1 MTKQN
6 PQIAHIMPWSSV
18 GGTEHAT
25 LRLAQA
31 LKNRKYEHTIFC
43 PELFGPV
50 AAMFAQAGFEIAEY
64 RAAEPSYR
72 HPRYFLSASFTLS
85 RELRKRG
92 IDLVHCADLLAA
104 YYAGLA
110 GKLARL
116 PVLSQVRCSYPR
128 ISSRDKTFLKT
139 VDHFAFVSK
148 DARAT
153 FDYKVSDDRATVV
166 YDGIDVRTGAET
178 DDGAAVRRE
187 FGISRDVTIIGMIAR
202 VAPAKDFPT
211 LVRSAQSVVRRFP
224 EVRFLIVG
232 DHSTVDLNRRHYAE
246 VQQSIA
252 EAGLSQYFI
261 FTDHRDDVERLL
273 NAIDIFVLS
282 TKTEGLPLVILE
294 AMAHAKPV
302 VATAVGGVPEL
313 IRDKETGFLH
323 SPGDYEAQ
331 ANQLGLLVEDKALRH
346 RIGAAGRA
354 LAQSDFSRERF
365 ATEISNLYGRLIG
378 EPDLAGAELKT
389 NNSLNQVGRH
399 V

>member
-1 MTKQN
+1 MTKDN

-31 LKNRKYEHTIFC
+31 LRNRNYEHTIFC
-43 PELFGPV
+43 PELSGPV

-64 RAAEPSYR
+64 KAVEPSYR
-72 HPRYFLSASFTLS
+72 HPRNFLLASRALS
-85 RELRKRG
+85 REFKRRG
-92 IDLVHCADLLAA
+92 IDLVHCADLLAG

-116 PVLSQVRCSYPR
+116 PVLCQIRCSYPR
-128 ISSRDKTFLKT
+128 ISARDKTFLKA
-139 VDHFAFVSK
+139 VNHFAFVSK
-148 DARAT
+148 DARNT
-153 FDYKVSDDRATVV
+153 FDYKVADDRATVI
-166 YDGIDVRTGAET
+166 YDGIDVRENAGA
-178 DDGAAVRRE
+178 DDSAAVRKE
-187 FGISRDVTIIGMIAR
+187 FGISPDVTIIGMIAR

-211 LVRSAQSVVRRFP
+211 LVRSAQSLVRKFP

-246 VQQSIA
+246 VQQLIS
-252 EAGLSQYFI
+252 ELGLSQYFI
-261 FTDHRDDVERLL
+261 FTDHRNDVERLL

-282 TKTEGLPLVILE
+282 TKTEGLPLVVLE
-294 AMAHAKPV
+294 AMAGGKPV

-313 IRDKETGFLH
+313 IRDQETGFLH

-331 ANQLGLLVEDKALRH
+331 ANQLSLLVEDKALRH
-346 RIGAAGRA
+346 RLGEAGRA
-354 LAQSDFSRERF
+354 LAQSNFSRERF
-365 ATEISNLYGRLIG
+365 ATEVSNLYNRLIG

>member
-1 MTKQN
+1 MTKEN
-6 PQIAHIMPWSSV
+6 FQIAHIMPWSSV

-31 LKNRKYEHTIFC
+31 LRNRKYEHTIFC
-43 PELFGPV
+43 PELSCPV
-50 AAMFAQAGFEIAEY
+50 AGMFTHAGFEVAEY
-64 RAAEPSYR
+64 KTIEPSYR
-72 HPRYFLSASFTLS
+72 HPRNFLSASRALS
-85 RELRKRG
+85 KEFRRRG

-110 GKLARL
+110 GKVARL
-116 PVLSQVRCSYPR
+116 PVLCQIRCSYPR
-128 ISSRDKTFLKT
+128 ISRRDKTFLKA

-153 FDYKVSDDRATVV
+153 FAYKVSDSHASVI
-166 YDGIDVRTGAET
+166 YDGIDVRAGVEI
-178 DDGAAVRRE
+178 DDSAAVRRE
-187 FGISRDVTIIGMIAR
+187 FGIRPDAIIIGMIAR

-224 EVRFLIVG
+224 NVQFLIVG

-246 VQQSIA
+246 VQQLIS
-252 EAGLSQYFI
+252 ESGLSQYFT

-282 TKTEGLPLVILE
+282 TRTEGLPLVILE
-294 AMAHAKPV
+294 AMSHAKPV

-323 SPGDYEAQ
+323 SLGDYEAQ
-331 ANQLGLLVEDKALRH
+331 ASQLSLLLESEALRH
-346 RIGAAGRA
+346 RLGEAGRR

-365 ATEISNLYGRLIG
+365 ATEVSNLYSRLIG
-378 EPDLAGAELKT
+378 ERGLAGAELKT

>member
-1 MTKQN
+1 MTKPN

-31 LKNRKYEHTIFC
+31 LRNHKYEHTIFC
-43 PELFGPV
+43 PELSGPV
-50 AAMFAQAGFEIAEY
+50 ATMFAQAGFEIAEY
-64 RAAEPSYR
+64 TAIEPSYR
-72 HPRYFLSASFTLS
+72 HPRDFLSASRALS

-116 PVLSQVRCSYPR
+116 PVLCQIRCSYPR
-128 ISSRDKTFLKT
+128 ISTRDKTFLKA
-139 VDHFAFVSK
+139 VEHFAFVSK

-153 FDYKVSDDRATVV
+153 FDYKVSDDRATVI
-166 YDGIDVRTGAET
+166 YDGIDVRAAAEV
-178 DDGAAVRRE
+178 DDSDAVRRE
-187 FGISRDVTIIGMIAR
+187 LGINTDATIIGMIAR

-211 LVRSAQSVVRRFP
+211 LVRSAQSVVRSFP

-232 DHSTVDLNRRHYAE
+232 DHSMVDLNRRHYEE
-246 VQQSIA
+246 VRQLIS
-252 EAGLSQYFI
+252 ESGLSQYFM
-261 FTDHRDDVERLL
+261 FTDHRNDVERLL
-273 NAIDIFVLS
+273 DAIDIFVLS

-313 IRDKETGFLH
+313 VRDKETGFLH
-323 SPGDYEAQ
+323 SLGDYEAQ
-331 ANQLGLLVEDKALRH
+331 ANQLSLLVKDKVLRH
-346 RIGAAGRA
+346 RLGEAGRA

-365 ATEISNLYGRLIG
+365 ATEVSNLYSRLLG
-378 EPDLAGAELKT
+378 EPELTSAELKT

>member
-6 PQIAHIMPWSSV
+6 FRIAHVMPWSSV

-25 LRLAQA
+25 LRLAQT
-31 LKNRKYEHTIFC
+31 LKNREYEHIIFC
-43 PELFGPV
+43 PELSGPV

-64 RAAEPSYR
+64 RATEPSYR
-72 HPRYFLSASFTLS
+72 HPRAFLSASFNLG
-85 RELRKRG
+85 RELRRRE

-110 GKLARL
+110 GKMARL
-116 PVLSQVRCSYPR
+116 PVLCQIRCSYPR
-128 ISSRDKTFLKT
+128 ISRRDKTFLKA

-148 DARAT
+148 DSRAT
-153 FDYKVSDDRATVV
+153 FDYKVSDDRATVI
-166 YDGIDVRTGAET
+166 YDGMDVRAGVEAE
-178 DDGAAVRRE
+178 DSAAVRRE
-187 FGISRDVTIIGMIAR
+187 LGISPDVTIIGMIAR

-232 DHSTVDLNRRHYAE
+232 DHSMVDLNRRHYAE
-246 VQQSIA
+246 IRQLIS
-252 EAGLSQYFI
+252 ESGLSQYFI

-313 IRDKETGFLH
+313 VRDNETGFLH
-323 SPGDYEAQ
+323 SQGDYEAQ
-331 ANQLGLLVEDKALRH
+331 ANQLSLLVEDKGLRH
-346 RIGAAGRA
+346 RLGEAGRA
-354 LAQSDFSRERF
+354 LAQSDFSSERF
-365 ATEISNLYGRLIG
+365 ATEVSNLYSRLIG
-378 EPDLAGAELKT
+378 KPDRAGAELKT
-389 NNSLNQVGRH
+389 NSSLNQVGRH

>member
-31 LKNRKYEHTIFC
+31 LRNRKYEHTIFC
-43 PELFGPV
+43 PEATGPV
-50 AAMFAQAGFEIAEY
+50 AAMFAGAGFEVVEY
-64 RAAEPSYR
+64 RGVEPSYR
-72 HPRYFLSASFTLS
+72 HPRNFLSASFALS
-85 RELRKRG
+85 REYRKRG

-116 PVLSQVRCSYPR
+116 PVLCQIRCSYPR
-128 ISSRDKTFLKT
+128 ISRRDQTFLKA
-139 VDHFAFVSK
+139 VDHFAFVSR
-148 DARAT
+148 DAKST
-153 FDYKVSDDRATVV
+153 FDYKVADNRATVI
-166 YDGIDVRTGAET
+166 YDGIDVRARVDTE
-178 DDGAAVRRE
+178 DSAAVRRE
-187 FGISRDVTIIGMIAR
+187 FAISPDATIIGMIAR

-211 LVRSAQSVVRRFP
+211 LVRSAQRIVEKFGD
-224 EVRFLIVG
+224 VRFLIVG
-232 DHSTVDLNRRHYAE
+232 DHSMVDLNRRHYAE
-246 VQQSIA
+246 VQQMIA
-252 EAGLSQYFI
+252 EAGLSQSFI

-313 IRDKETGFLH
+313 VRDKETGFLH
-323 SPGDYEAQ
+323 PPGDYEAQ
-331 ANQLGLLVEDKALRH
+331 AEQLSLLIGDVALRH
-346 RIGAAGRA
+346 RLGEAGRA
-354 LAQSDFSRERF
+354 LAKSEFSRERF
-365 ATEISNLYGRLIG
+365 ATEVSNLYSKLIG
-378 EPDLAGAELKT
+378 EPAPAGAELKP

>member
-31 LKNRKYEHTIFC
+31 LRNRKYEHTIFC
-43 PELFGPV
+43 PELSGPV
-50 AAMFAQAGFEIAEY
+50 ATMFAQAGFEIAGY
-64 RAAEPSYR
+64 KATEPSYR
-72 HPRYFLSASFTLS
+72 HPRDFLSASLALS
-85 RELRKRG
+85 RELRRRG
-92 IDLVHCADLLAA
+92 INLVHCADLLAA
-104 YYAGLA
+104 YYAGFA

-116 PVLSQVRCSYPR
+116 PVLCQIRCSYPR
-128 ISSRDKTFLKT
+128 ISARDKTFLKA

-148 DARAT
+148 DARTT
-153 FDYKVSDDRATVV
+153 FDYKISDDRASVI
-166 YDGIDVRTGAET
+166 YDGIDVRASAET
-178 DDGAAVRRE
+178 DVSAPVRSE
-187 FGISRDVTIIGMIAR
+187 LGISSDATIVGMIAR

-211 LVRSAQSVVRRFP
+211 LIRSAQRVIERFP

-246 VQQSIA
+246 VRQLIS
-252 EAGLSQYFI
+252 ESGLSQYFV
-261 FTDHRDDVERLL
+261 FTDHRNDVERLL

-294 AMAHAKPV
+294 AMACAKPV

-331 ANQLGLLVEDKALRH
+331 ANQLSLLVEDKALRH
-346 RIGAAGRA
+346 RLGEAGRA
-354 LAQSDFSRERF
+354 LARSDFSRERF
-365 ATEISNLYGRLIG
+365 ATEVSNLYSKLMG
-378 EPDLAGAELKT
+378 ERFAGAELKT

>member
-1 MTKQN
+1 MTKEN

-31 LKNRKYEHTIFC
+31 LRNGKYEHTIFC
-43 PELFGPV
+43 PEISGPV
-50 AAMFAQAGFEIAEY
+50 AAMFAHAGFEVAEY
-64 RAAEPSYR
+64 GAIEPSYR
-72 HPRYFLSASFTLS
+72 HPRNFLSASRALS
-85 RELRKRG
+85 KEFRRRG
-92 IDLVHCADLLAA
+92 IDLVHCADLLAG

-110 GKLARL
+110 GKMARL
-116 PVLSQVRCSYPR
+116 PVLCQIRCSYPS
-128 ISSRDKTFLKT
+128 ISARDKTFLKA
-139 VDHFAFVSK
+139 VNHFAFVSR

-153 FDYKVSDDRATVV
+153 FDYKVADDRATVI
-166 YDGIDVRTGAET
+166 YDGIDVRAAT
-178 DDGAAVRRE
+178 DDSGAVRRE
-187 FGISRDVTIIGMIAR
+187 LGISPEVTIIGMVAR

-211 LVRSAQSVVRRFP
+211 LVRSAQSVIRRFP

-232 DHSTVDLNRRHYAE
+232 DHSTVDLNRHHYAE
-246 VQQSIA
+246 VRQLIA
-252 EAGLSQYFI
+252 EFDLAQYFI

-294 AMAHAKPV
+294 AMAYAKPV

-313 IRDKETGFLH
+313 VRDKETGFLH
-323 SPGDYEAQ
+323 SPGDHEAQ
-331 ANQLGLLVEDKALRH
+331 ANQLSLLVEDKALRH
-346 RIGAAGRA
+346 RLGEAGRA
-354 LAQSDFSRERF
+354 RAQSDFSRERF
-365 ATEISNLYGRLIG
+365 ANEVSNLYSRLIG
-378 EPDLAGAELKT
+378 KPDLAGAELKT

>member
-1 MTKQN
+1 MTKEN
-6 PQIAHIMPWSSV
+6 TQIAHIMPWSSV

-31 LKNRKYEHTIFC
+31 LRGRKYEHTIFC
-43 PELFGPV
+43 PELSGPV
-50 AAMFAQAGFEIAEY
+50 AAMFAHAGFEIAEY
-64 RAAEPSYR
+64 KAIEPSYR
-72 HPRYFLSASFTLS
+72 HPRNFLSASRALS
-85 RELRKRG
+85 KEFRRRG

-104 YYAGLA
+104 YYAGVA
-110 GKLARL
+110 GKMARL
-116 PVLSQVRCSYPR
+116 PVLCQIRCSYPR
-128 ISSRDKTFLKT
+128 ISARDKTFLKA

-148 DARAT
+148 DARTT
-153 FDYKVSDDRATVV
+153 FDYNVAETRATVI
-166 YDGIDVRTGAET
+166 YDGIDVRA
-178 DDGAAVRRE
+178 DAVTNDSIGVRNE
-187 FGISRDVTIIGMIAR
+187 LGISPEVTIIGMIAR

-232 DHSTVDLNRRHYAE
+232 DHSTVDLNRSHYAE
-246 VQQSIA
+246 VQQLIT

-282 TKTEGLPLVILE
+282 TRTEGLPLVVLE

-313 IRDKETGFLH
+313 IRDQETGFLH
-323 SPGDYEAQ
+323 SSGDYEAQ
-331 ANQLGLLVEDKALRH
+331 ANQLSLLVEDKALRH
-346 RIGAAGRA
+346 RLGEAGRT
-354 LAQSDFSRERF
+354 LARSDFSRERF
-365 ATEISNLYGRLIG
+365 ATEVSNLYSRLIG
-378 EPDLAGAELKT
+378 KPDLAGAELKT